1 MAYHPY
7 HFAVR
12 SCYTLYIY
20 FFKTLEENARSATHI
35 AQISILLH
43 DVIHK
48 RYATYRIPGARLLL
62 IIMFP
67 FLVSTRSV
75 WVGNQ
80 QSKQW
85 LTDWAI

>member
-1 MAYHPY
+1 MAR
-7 HFAVR
+7 VR
-12 SCYTLYIY
+12 VCSGRIVYIY
-20 FFKTLEENARSATHI
+20 FVKTLEEHARSATHI
-35 AQISILLH
+35 VQISVLLH

-62 IIMFP
+62 IIMFL
-67 FLVSTRSV
+67 FLGSARSA